1 MDLESQWHRS
11 PKWPWWR
18 PGTELGPAIAREYF
32 IEYKLG
38 LGGAVALLLAGR
50 TVHTRYRKGPLSQRA
65 AIAKARYR
73 KGPLSQKVRYR
84 KGLLSQRP
92 AITKARYRKRHYVM

>member
-1 MDLESQWHRS
+1 MDSESQWHRS

-50 TVHTRYRKGPLSQRA
+50 TVHTRYRKGPLSQ
-65 AIAKARYR
+65 
-73 KGPLSQKVRYR
+73 KVRYH
-84 KGLLSQRP
+84 KGSLSQRP
-92 AITKARYRKRHYVM
+92 AITNVRYRKRHCVM